1 MNIVQMVA
9 AAAKLA
15 KLRIGEP
22 STWAGAGV
30 ALVSLAQMASGPYAP
45 VLVALAALA
54 SSLAVVLGEKAGAVP
69 VPVSVPDAGQ
79 GAGPV
84 NEAGPFSAG
93 G

>member
-54 SSLAVVLGEKAGAVP
+54 SSLAVVLAEKSGAGVVSGAVP
-69 VPVSVPDAGQ
+69 GAVSGDGVQA
-79 GAGPV
+79 GAG
-84 NEAGPFSAG
+84 NAG
-93 G
+93 GG